1 MKWKPV
7 YLPPGLK
14 DRLKELADK
23 RGQSMPEL
31 LEELLRESPKGSPG
45 GLELQQYTVCKAKPV
60 DARNML
66 GFEVKVYY
74 VVCQDPGGHTYKA
87 LVPNLSDFAAKLR
100 LPVVVEE

>member
-7 YLPPGLK
+7 YLPPELK
-14 DRLKELADK
+14 ARLKELADK

-31 LEELLRESPKGSPG
+31 LEELLRGGPG
-45 GLELQQYTVCKAKPV
+45 GLEQYAICKAKPV

-66 GFEVKVYY
+66 GFEVKAYY
-74 VVCQDPGGHTYKA
+74 VECQDPGGHTYKA

>member
-7 YLPPGLK
+7 YLPPDLK

-31 LEELLRESPKGSPG
+31 LEELLRGGPG
-45 GLELQQYTVCKAKPV
+45 GLEQYTVCRAKAV

-66 GFEVKVYY
+66 GMDVKAYY
-74 VVCQDPGGHTYKA
+74 VECQDPSGRKFKA
-87 LVPNLSDFAAKLR
+87 LTPDLRDFVAKLK
-100 LPVVVEE
+100 LVVAIEE